1 MIESLNH
8 DFVTAYKTLDEK
20 LSDSLGIDGYL
31 NEARRVMPYQKRN
44 HPEFDKDIDT
54 LATMQTLYRQLL
66 NGKDAKTRLASED
79 DIDYLYDLMRRFDE
93 KRDPLSRLTDKVDHQ
108 NPEAQKYTPIEAES
122 REVSRRVIS
131 QRKRIAAVS
140 LTAAILTVGIT
151 LLIKLSRGDK

>member
-8 DFVTAYKTLDEK
+8 DFVICYKALNEK
-20 LSDSLGIDGYL
+20 LSGYLGVDGYL
-31 NEARRVMPYQKRN
+31 DKALRVMPYQKKD
-44 HPEFDKDIDT
+44 HPEFDRDVEKLT
-54 LATMQTLYRQLL
+54 AMRALYRKILDTK
-66 NGKDAKTRLASED
+66 NAKTRLASED

-131 QRKRIAAVS
+131 QKKRIAAVS